1 MAEFVRSEILGTT
14 FEITSRYA
22 NLQPVGLGTAGVVCS
37 AYDLI
42 SEQVVAI
49 KKMMK
54 PFHSTSVAKRTY
66 REVKLLR
73 HLRHDNLINM
83 SDIFISPLEDI
94 YLVTELL
101 GTDLHRLLNGK
112 PLESKF
118 AQYFTYQ
125 ILRGLKYIH
134 SAGVIHRDLKPGNLL
149 INENCDLKICDFGLA
164 RVQEPQMTGYV
175 STRYYRAPEIML
187 TWQRYGNKVDLWSVG
202 CILAEMLLGRP
213 LFPGTDH
220 INQFWLITDL
230 LGNPP
235 DEVIDRI
242 TTNNTRRVVKSM
254 AKTNPRPLKEIFPG
268 AEGAALN
275 LLDNL
280 LVFDPD
286 QRISAEQGL
295 KHPWMAPYHDPTDEP
310 VATEQFDWSF
320 NDADLPLDT
329 WKIMI
334 YSEVLDFFQL
344 TTNADPSGEQSQNQ
358 TQSEAF
364 AGSQDLQLAS
374 LLNLGEGE
382 FLRDLAA
389 TIDPSKFAPVDFLV
403 DGQSMDT
410 NSFSQG

>member
-14 FEITSRYA
+14 FETTSRYA
-22 NLQPVGLGTAGVVCS
+22 NLQPVGLGTAGIVCS

-42 SEQVVAI
+42 SESAVAI

-54 PFHSTSVAKRTY
+54 PFDSSAVAKRTY
-66 REVKLLR
+66 REVKLLKQ
-73 HLRHDNLINM
+73 LRHDNLINM
-83 SDIFISPLEDI
+83 SDIFISPLEDV

-112 PLESKF
+112 PLEGKF
-118 AQYFTYQ
+118 VQYFTYQ

-164 RVQEPQMTGYV
+164 RIQEPQMTGYV

-187 TWQRYGNKVDLWSVG
+187 TWQRYGHQVDLWSVG

-220 INQFWLITDL
+220 INQFWLIIDL

-235 DEVIDRI
+235 DKVIDRI
-242 TTNNTRRVVKSM
+242 TTTNTRRVVQSM
-254 AKTNPRPLKEIFPG
+254 EKREPRPLKDVIPN
-268 AEGAALN
+268 AEDEALN
-275 LLDNL
+275 LLQNL
-280 LVFDPD
+280 LLFDPD
-286 QRISAEQGL
+286 QRIPAGQAL
-295 KHPWMAPYHDPTDEP
+295 KHPYMAPYHDPEDEP
-310 VATEQFDWSF
+310 AATQKFDWSF
-320 NDADLPLDT
+320 YDAELPVDD

-344 TTNADPSGEQSQNQ
+344 STTPSDGQSL
-358 TQSEAF
+358 TQPQPLISPQAEPHM
-364 AGSQDLQLAS
+364 QLPDS
-374 LLNLGEGE
+374 LLGDGGL
-382 FLRDLAA
+382 LPDLAA
-389 TIDPSKFAPVDFLV
+389 TIDPSRFGAMDFLM
-403 DGQSMDT
+403 DGT
-410 NSFSQG
+410 SFDPNLNPPAT

>member
-1 MAEFVRSEILGTT
+1 MAEFIRSEILGTT
-14 FEITSRYA
+14 FETTNRYA

-83 SDIFISPLEDI
+83 SDIFISPLEDV

-242 TTNNTRRVVKSM
+242 TTNNVSM
-254 AKTNPRPLKEIFPG
+254 HLLPASLSGTSSDQLNL
-268 AEGAALN
+268 ALN

-286 QRISAEQGL
+286 RRISAEQGL
-295 KHPWMAPYHDPTDEP
+295 KHPWMGPYHDPTDEP

-344 TTNADPSGEQSQNQ
+344 TTNAEPTGEQSQSQSQNQ
-358 TQSEAF
+358 AF
-364 AGSQDLQLAS
+364 TSSQDLQLAS
-374 LLNLGEGE
+374 MLNLGEGE
-382 FLRDLAA
+382 LLPDLAA
-389 TIDPSKFAPVDFLV
+389 TIDPSKFAPVDYLM
-403 DGQSMDT
+403 DGQSLDP
-410 NSFSQG
+410 NSFS

>member
-1 MAEFVRSEILGTT
+1 MAEFIRSEILGTT
-14 FEITSRYA
+14 FETTSRYA
-22 NLQPVGLGTAGVVCS
+22 NLQPVGLGTAGIVCS

-42 SEQVVAI
+42 SEQTVAI

-54 PFHSTSVAKRTY
+54 PFDSTVIAKRTY
-66 REVKLLR
+66 REVKLLK

-83 SDIFISPLEDI
+83 SDIFISPLEDV

-101 GTDLHRLLNGK
+101 GTDLHRLLSAK
-112 PLESKF
+112 PLEGKF
-118 AQYFTYQ
+118 VQYFTYQ

-134 SAGVIHRDLKPGNLL
+134 SAGVIHRDLKPGNIL

-164 RVQEPQMTGYV
+164 RLQEPRMTGYV

-187 TWQRYGNKVDLWSVG
+187 TWQRYGKKVDMWSVG
-202 CILAEMLLGRP
+202 CIVAEMFLGRP

-220 INQFWLITDL
+220 INQFYLITEL

-242 TTNNTRRVVKSM
+242 TTKNTRRMVKSLANSDPKPLREMFPM
-254 AKTNPRPLKEIFPG
+254 ADDEAIS
-268 AEGAALN
+268 
-275 LLDNL
+275 LLEQL

-295 KHPWMAPYHDPTDEP
+295 HHPYMAPYHDPMDEP
-310 VATEQFDWSF
+310 VATRKFDWSF
-320 NDADLPLDT
+320 NDAELPKET

-344 TTNADPSGEQSQNQ
+344 GTLPSDTQPLDQ
-358 TQSEAF
+358 TQP
-364 AGSQDLQLAS
+364 QLQLPT
-374 LLNLGEGE
+374 
-382 FLRDLAA
+382 DLFPDVDLPA
-389 TIDPSKFAPVDFLV
+389 TIDPTRFGQMDFYV
-403 DGQSMDT
+403 DGQLPA
-410 NSFSQG
+410 